1 MGVTIISTKGY
12 WLCGGEI
19 MVDTVLLDNYI
30 KRGSF
35 SDKFVA
41 DSLNIPEEEF
51 DYKKNNMLEFKV
63 SEIFKLCDIL
73 NIVENREKVFFA

>member
-1 MGVTIISTKGY
+1 M
-12 WLCGGEI
+12 WGEI

-41 DSLNIPEEEF
+41 DSLN
-51 DYKKNNMLEFKV
+51 K
-63 SEIFKLCDIL
+63 SEVIELIL
-73 NIVENREKVFFA
+73 KADDETIELIEHLLAGSILLP

>member
-1 MGVTIISTKGY
+1 
-12 WLCGGEI
+12 

-41 DSLNIPEEEF
+41 DSLN
-51 DYKKNNMLEFKV
+51 K
-63 SEIFKLCDIL
+63 SEVVELIL
-73 NIVENREKVFFA
+73 KADDETIELIEHLLAGSILLP

>member
-1 MGVTIISTKGY
+1 M
-12 WLCGGEI
+12 WGEI

-51 DYKKNNMLEFKV
+51 DYKKNNMIEFKV

>member
-1 MGVTIISTKGY
+1 
-12 WLCGGEI
+12 

>member
-1 MGVTIISTKGY
+1 M
-12 WLCGGEI
+12 WGEI

>member
-1 MGVTIISTKGY
+1 M
-12 WLCGGEI
+12 WGGI

-41 DSLNIPEEEF
+41 DSLN
-51 DYKKNNMLEFKV
+51 K
-63 SEIFKLCDIL
+63 SEVVELIL
-73 NIVENREKVFFA
+73 KADDETIELIEHLLAGSILLP